1 MPHKTVLANGVF
13 DLLHVGHIR
22 HLKEARSMGTLLV
35 VGVTMDDY
43 TGKRYKP
50 IIPAVQRMEML
61 LSLSC
66 VYDAFLCKTGV
77 EALER
82 AKPAIFAKG
91 YDREITGL
99 NEAEKLYCAKHGIE
113 VRYTKR
119 NDLHTGQIIERIR
132 QCEFA

>member
-1 MPHKTVLANGVF
+1 MHSIVLANGVF

-22 HLKEARSMGTLLV
+22 HLQEARSMGSLLV

-43 TGKRYKP
+43 TGKKYRP
-50 IIPAVQRMEML
+50 IIPAEQRVEMVKAL
-61 LSLSC
+61 RC
-66 VYDAFLCKTGV
+66 VYDAFLCKTGL

-91 YDREITGL
+91 YDREISGL
-99 NEAEKLYCAKHGIE
+99 HKPEADYCAQHGIE
-113 VRYTKR
+113 VRYTKPNR
-119 NDLHTGQIIERIR
+119 IHTGQLIERIR